1 MSGAGPG
8 AMSRVTRFPARAE
21 GPAARLA
28 DFIGHLRLN
37 GFALGPGEAAVA
49 LEALAA
55 AGSPTPLATRLALRA
70 VCVAD
75 ADQNARFDDL
85 FDGFWLNRGRARP
98 APPRRSAPERPTRA
112 PQPFAA
118 PADAGAAG
126 AGAATGAD
134 DGEGD
139 AAGDGDGRLAASRRS
154 VETSRDLRAYADGES
169 LAEAER
175 VAERLA
181 RAIRDRRSRRRRA
194 ANRGRALDLRRTLR
208 ASLASGGEPIELR
221 RRRRPDRPMRL
232 VCLLDVSGSM
242 EVHARVFLAFLR
254 GLMGAEETARAW
266 LFHTRLID
274 ATPALSDRDR
284 LRAADRLSL
293 MAQGFGGGT
302 RLAGCLQDFVERHA
316 AKAVNRRTVVVI
328 LSDGCD
334 AAPAG
339 EIGAA
344 LARLRRRAGRIVW
357 LNPLKGWRDYAPTAA
372 AMAAALPH
380 LDAFLPAATLDQLA
394 ALEGEFAR
402 L

>member
-1 MSGAGPG
+1 
-8 AMSRVTRFPARAE
+8 MSRVTRFPARAG
-21 GPAARLA
+21 GPAARLS
-28 DFIGHLRLN
+28 DFIDHLRLN
-37 GFALGPGEAAVA
+37 GFALGPGETGV
-49 LEALAA
+49 ALAA
-55 AGSPTPLATRLALRA
+55 LTAAGPPTPQAARMALRA
-70 VCVAD
+70 VCVAN
-75 ADQNARFDDL
+75 AEQHARFDDL
-85 FDGFWLNRGRARP
+85 FDAFWLNRGRARP
-98 APPRRSAPERPTRA
+98 APPPRRSQERPTRA

-118 PADAGAAG
+118 PADGAACAAGAA
-126 AGAATGAD
+126 AEAD
-134 DGEGD
+134 DGDGAAD
-139 AAGDGDGRLAASRRS
+139 AGGEGRLAASLRS
-154 VETSRDLRAYADGES
+154 VDTARDLRAYADPES

-175 VAERLA
+175 IAGRLA
-181 RAIRDRRSRRRRA
+181 KAIRDRRSRRHRA
-194 ANRGRALDLRRTLR
+194 ANRGGALDLRRTLR
-208 ASLASGGEPIELR
+208 ASLQRGGEPIDLR
-221 RRRRPDRPMRL
+221 RRRRPDRPMRI

-254 GLMGAEETARAW
+254 GLMGAQETARAW

-274 ATPALSDRDR
+274 ATPALTDRDR

-302 RLAGCLQDFVERHA
+302 RLAGCLHDFVERHA